1 MVRTSITPEQTD
13 IHISVPQNYVGRKL
27 EVLLY
32 PIDEL
37 INEPDEKPIKRKPS
51 DFAGTLSKEEG
62 AKFHKYLKEIRNEWD
77 RVFDRHQC
85 LDRFS
90 SKNNSI

>member
-32 PIDEL
+32 PVDEL
-37 INEPDEKPIKRKPS
+37 IIIEQKEKHIGKNPS
-51 DFAGTLSKEEG
+51 NYLDSEE
-62 AKFHKYLKEIRNEWD
+62 I
-77 RVFDRHQC
+77 
-85 LDRFS
+85 
-90 SKNNSI
+90 

>member
-13 IHISVPQNYVGRKL
+13 IHISVPINYIGRKI

-32 PIDEL
+32 PVDEL
-37 INEPDEKPIKRKPS
+37 TDELTKDVRKKKPS

-62 AKFHKYLKEIRNEWD
+62 EKFHQYLKQARDECERN
-77 RVFDRHQC
+77 F
-85 LDRFS
+85 
-90 SKNNSI
+90 

>member
-1 MVRTSITPEQTD
+1 MVKTSITPQQTD
-13 IHISVPQNYVGRKL
+13 IHLSVPPSYVGRKL

-37 INEPDEKPIKRKPS
+37 TDELTHELPKKKPS

-62 AKFHKYLKEIRNEWD
+62 EKFHEYLKQARNEWD
-77 RVFDRHQC
+77 RN
-85 LDRFS
+85 L
-90 SKNNSI
+90 

>member
-27 EVLLY
+27 ELLLY
-32 PIDEL
+32 PVDEL
-37 INEPDEKPIKRKPS
+37 TDELANTPKKKPS

-62 AKFHKYLKEIRNEWD
+62 EKFHEYLKQARNEWE
-77 RVFDRHQC
+77 RNF
-85 LDRFS
+85 
-90 SKNNSI
+90 